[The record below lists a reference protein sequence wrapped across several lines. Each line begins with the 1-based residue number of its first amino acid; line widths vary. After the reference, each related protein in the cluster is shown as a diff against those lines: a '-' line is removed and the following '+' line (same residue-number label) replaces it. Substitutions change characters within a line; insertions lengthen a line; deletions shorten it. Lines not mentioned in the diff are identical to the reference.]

1 METKTNPKMGRP
13 RKYEG
18 KYKGTMNMF
27 SLQLPD
33 EMKKQLDKASKD
45 LSKESGTIV
54 TKSDVARIAIETWL
68 DERN

>member
-1 METKTNPKMGRP
+1 
-13 RKYEG
+13 
-18 KYKGTMNMF
+18 MNMF

-45 LSKESGTIV
+45 LSKETGTVV
-54 TKSDVARIAIETWL
+54 TMSDIARMAIETWL

>member
-1 METKTNPKMGRP
+1 MTMKTNPKMGRP

-33 EMKKQLDKASKD
+33 EMKKQLDKASKY
-45 LSKESGTIV
+45 LSKETGTVV
-54 TKSDVARIAIETWL
+54 TMSDIARMAIETWL

>member
-1 METKTNPKMGRP
+1 MTTKNNPKMGRP

-18 KYKGTMNMF
+18 KYKGTMKMF

-33 EMKKQLDKASKD
+33 EMKKQLEKASKD

>member
-1 METKTNPKMGRP
+1 
-13 RKYEG
+13 
-18 KYKGTMNMF
+18 MNMF